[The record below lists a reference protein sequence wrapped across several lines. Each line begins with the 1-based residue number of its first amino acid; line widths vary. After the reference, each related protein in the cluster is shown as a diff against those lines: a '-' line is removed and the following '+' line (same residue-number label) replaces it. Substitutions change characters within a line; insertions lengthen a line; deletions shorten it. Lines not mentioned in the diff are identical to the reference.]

1 VTRDTKIGLLVGL
14 AFIILFGI
22 ILSEKGASKQGLDTP
37 QFAAYKPVVELLPGE
52 QTQAP
57 QATLQLPPVQSRYRL
72 DRRPVMS
79 AKHARPLTV
88 ANQPVGDPAPGQ
100 PQSTSS
106 DVANPSPVARP
117 QTPPAARQP
126 SQPELPA
133 TPLRRLLPRPQSN
146 GLAQAPPA
154 AEQPVLIPAAPV
166 APGRPAVDRA
176 PAELPKTSVADA
188 AATGA
193 TTEYVVR
200 EGETLIGLCRRFY
213 GKGSLKMVNRILAL
227 NQSKLSKPE
236 LLRAGQKIIIPV
248 PTRSGLL
255 EPVEAP
261 TVAAV
266 ARQDRRQIRTIAASG
281 RISDGGTQKQASSS
295 VQADSPSAAQ
305 RWYTVRE
312 NDTLFKIAKRTLG
325 SGAAW
330 KKVYQAN
337 KERISDP
344 DLVVAGSKI
353 LIPTTEALA
362 SN

>member
-1 VTRDTKIGLLVGL
+1 
-14 AFIILFGI
+14 
-22 ILSEKGASKQGLDTP
+22 
-37 QFAAYKPVVELLPGE
+37 
-52 QTQAP
+52 
-57 QATLQLPPVQSRYRL
+57 
-72 DRRPVMS
+72 
-79 AKHARPLTV
+79 
-88 ANQPVGDPAPGQ
+88 
-100 PQSTSS
+100 
-106 DVANPSPVARP
+106 
-117 QTPPAARQP
+117 
-126 SQPELPA
+126 
-133 TPLRRLLPRPQSN
+133 
-146 GLAQAPPA
+146 
-154 AEQPVLIPAAPV
+154 
-166 APGRPAVDRA
+166 
-176 PAELPKTSVADA
+176 
-188 AATGA
+188 
-193 TTEYVVR
+193 
-200 EGETLIGLCRRFY
+200 
-213 GKGSLKMVNRILAL
+213 MVNRILAL